1 MKISIILSTTGPRL
15 RYRSPVMAK
24 AHAGP
29 ARASLQAIVARLEE
43 DIIFGRLMPRERLV
57 EDALMRR
64 FGAKRHVVRQA
75 LVDLERMQVVTR
87 DPNKGAAVRDFSL
100 RDVEEIY
107 ELREILQR
115 RAAERIPLPGEPP
128 LVRRLRDIHERHAE
142 AVAAGDLR
150 AVYRL
155 NNDFHNTLFAACGNR
170 HLSEAIAHY
179 AWLAH
184 AIRSYRIADP
194 VLLAQARDEH
204 GAMIDALEA
213 GERERLVRLCVEHIT
228 PSKLAYLAARRA
240 IEAQALPTD
249 APPGDPPRSSLSL
262 SSE

>member
-1 MKISIILSTTGPRL
+1 MPRP
-15 RYRSPVMAK
+15 RYRSFMMAK
-24 AHAGP
+24 PRSSAAQS
-29 ARASLQAIVARLEE
+29 SLQEIVARLEE
-43 DIIFGRLMPRERLV
+43 DIIFGRLLPRERLV

-107 ELREILQR
+107 EMREVLQR
-115 RAAERIPLPGEPP
+115 RAAERIPLPGDPA
-128 LVRRLRDIHERHAE
+128 LVRQLRDIHGRHAL

-170 HLSEAIAHY
+170 HLTEAIAHY

-204 GAMIDALEA
+204 GAIIDALEA
-213 GERERLVRLCVEHIT
+213 GERERLVQLCVEHIT
-228 PSKLAYLAARRA
+228 PSKVAYLAARRA
-240 IEAQALPTD
+240 VETQDMQVETPDEVAL
-249 APPGDPPRSSLSL
+249 RSSLSL
-262 SSE
+262 SSN